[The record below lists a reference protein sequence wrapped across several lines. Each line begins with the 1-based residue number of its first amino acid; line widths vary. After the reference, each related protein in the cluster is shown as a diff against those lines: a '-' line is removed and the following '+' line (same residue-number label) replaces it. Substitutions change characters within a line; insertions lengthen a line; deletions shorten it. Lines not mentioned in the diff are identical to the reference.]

1 MLSQIN
7 SNLAEESRKKKIT
20 DEIEVER
27 NLCGSDFE
35 FIGDNMKQIK
45 K

>member
-7 SNLAEESRKKKIT
+7 SNLAEESRKKIT